1 MFGVSRHR
9 PGLQVARRSKRRIVA
24 VIAGV
29 VVAAIVIGEVAA
41 DVVDAGGPASVMGDR
56 TYATAV
62 IPLIDEST
70 SLVAWLK
77 DAREQAPRLGRL
89 GVDTALGRLVAGSSQ
104 VQEQLAQ
111 LGVRSP
117 NARAARWLSST
128 FASRSD
134 AARALVGG
142 IAVATSAHPDG

>member
-41 DVVDAGGPASVMGDR
+41 DVVDSSGPASVMGDR

-104 VQEQLAQ
+104 VQEQLAP
-111 LGVRSP
+111 L
-117 NARAARWLSST
+117 AREIMRCLKRYIAREVYKS
-128 FASRSD
+128 
-134 AARALVGG
+134 LV
-142 IAVATSAHPDG
+142 TE